1 MATSDEKLFRVPVLD
16 VLPNKVGALK
26 VFSHWDRMLTNYL
39 TAVESNRSTEDVSRQ
54 IHKCAIMG
62 GYLSPDAFSFVED
75 VDVYDEAMVILRKH
89 YQRKKYIIYAR
100 HTLATRIQL
109 SSETISEFSQALR
122 SLAKDCNFKAVSA
135 EQHREKALR
144 DAFITGLC
152 SANIRQ
158 RLLEYDE
165 LSLEKAIQIADS
177 LERAEKFSHSYQQSL
192 PHQATVTSMDDK
204 FSVNKEDQF
213 SEFGSNSD
221 QHVAAARSTYGT
233 KVNRRRCYFCG
244 RILALNRL
252 KCPARN
258 AECFNCGLRGHFAT
272 VCGKAKKSVAT
283 VNDLHLTSII
293 ADIPTS
299 LSRSTITAK
308 IAENPLMALLDSG
321 ASQSYIKASVAR
333 SLGLTLYGPNTV
345 IALASNESVAQTI
358 GFVDAPLKIGTRVYD
373 AMKFGV
379 VENLCTDIILGQVIL
394 GKHQKVVFEFN
405 GDLDSLYVGKEV
417 CNLASAK
424 VSEPLRIFRF
434 VDDNCKP
441 IAVRSRN
448 YSSDYLKFIKDE
460 IARLLREG
468 IMERYTAL
476 DAYPLPRINNI
487 INEVAKGE
495 IYSTIDLRSAYH
507 QIPIS
512 DVDRPYTGFEAAGS
526 LYQFCRVPFGVTNGV
541 ALFQRY
547 MDSFIERENLEG
559 TLAYLDNV
567 TILGDD
573 QPQHDKRLK
582 AFMNAA
588 ERQGLTLNKN
598 KSVFSVTE
606 LKFLG
611 HLVSHGKTRPYP
623 DHLHPLINL
632 KPPRNGSNLKRCLE
646 LFAYYSKWISKFSKK
661 LKPLSTNTSFP
672 LKGKALS
679 SFNQLKA
686 DLLKACLWCIYEDE
700 PFVIEC
706 DASKFAIAAILSQKE
721 RPVAFN
727 SRTLGKS
734 ELRHPAVEKEAAAIV
749 EAVRKWGYLLHGKR
763 FKLITDQKAL
773 AYISRKNHKSKI
785 KNTKLKLW
793 KLELSIFDY
802 EIVHRPGV
810 ENLAPDALSRICAS
824 NACCTMSLR
833 EVHTQLGHP
842 GVRRLLH
849 FIRSKSLPFSVDD
862 VKRECA
868 NCQQCAQIKLKATTF
883 DPADVYCSSFS
894 SMVF

>member
-1 MATSDEKLFRVPVLD
+1 MATSDEKLIRVPVLD
-16 VLPNKVGALK
+16 VLPNEVGALK

-39 TAVESNRSTEDVSRQ
+39 TAVESNRSSGGVSRQ
-54 IHKCAIMG
+54 INKCAIMG
-62 GYLSPDAFSFVED
+62 GYLSPDVFSFVED

-89 YQRKKYIIYAR
+89 YQRKKNIIYAR

-135 EQHREKALR
+135 EQHREEALR
-144 DAFITGLC
+144 DALITGLC

-165 LSLEKAIQIADS
+165 LSLEKNIQIADS

-192 PHQATVTSMDDK
+192 PHQAAVTSMDDK

-244 RILALNRL
+244 RIHALNRL

-272 VCGKAKKSVAT
+272 VCRKAKKSVAT

-293 ADIPTS
+293 ADIHTS
-299 LSRSTITAK
+299 LSRPTITAK

-333 SLGLTLYGPNTV
+333 SLGLALYGPKTV

-358 GFVDAPLKIGTRVYD
+358 GYVDAPLKIGTRVYD

-379 VENLCTDIILGQVIL
+379 VENPQTC
-394 GKHQKVVFEFN
+394 
-405 GDLDSLYVGKEV
+405 SLYVGKEV

-441 IAVRSRN
+441 VAVRSRN
-448 YSSDYLKFIKDE
+448 YSSDDLKFIKDE
-460 IARLLREG
+460 ITRLLREG
-468 IMERYTAL
+468 IIERSESPWLAQVLVTKDQRHKKRLVIDYSQTINRYAAL
-476 DAYPLPRINNI
+476 DAYPLPRINNS
-487 INEVAKGE
+487 INEVAKGK
-495 IYSTIDLRSAYH
+495 IYSTIDLRWAYH

-541 ALFQRY
+541 AVFQRY

-567 TILGDD
+567 TIFGDD

-611 HLVSHGKTRPYP
+611 HLVSRGKIRPNP
-623 DHLHPLINL
+623 DHLQPLINL
-632 KPPRNGSNLKRCLE
+632 KPPRNGSNLKRCLG

-686 DLLKACLWCIYEDE
+686 DLLKTCLGCIYEDE

-706 DASKFAIAAILSQKE
+706 DASKFAIAAILSQKG

-727 SRTLGKS
+727 SR
-734 ELRHPAVEKEAAAIV
+734 
-749 EAVRKWGYLLHGKR
+749 
-763 FKLITDQKAL
+763 
-773 AYISRKNHKSKI
+773 
-785 KNTKLKLW
+785 
-793 KLELSIFDY
+793 
-802 EIVHRPGV
+802 
-810 ENLAPDALSRICAS
+810 
-824 NACCTMSLR
+824 
-833 EVHTQLGHP
+833 
-842 GVRRLLH
+842 
-849 FIRSKSLPFSVDD
+849 
-862 VKRECA
+862 
-868 NCQQCAQIKLKATTF
+868 
-883 DPADVYCSSFS
+883 
-894 SMVF
+894 

>member
-1 MATSDEKLFRVPVLD
+1 MATSDEKLIRVPVLD

-39 TAVESNRSTEDVSRQ
+39 TAVESNRSTEGVSRQ
-54 IHKCAIMG
+54 INKCAIMG

-89 YQRKKYIIYAR
+89 YQRKNQR
-100 HTLATRIQL
+100 RATQRGG
-109 SSETISEFSQALR
+109 
-122 SLAKDCNFKAVSA
+122 AKRCAYN
-135 EQHREKALR
+135 R
-144 DAFITGLC
+144 
-152 SANIRQ
+152 ANIRQ

-192 PHQATVTSMDDK
+192 PHQAAVTSMDDK

-221 QHVAAARSTYGT
+221 QHVAAARRTYGT

-244 RILALNRL
+244 QIHALNRL
-252 KCPARN
+252 KFPARN

-272 VCGKAKKSVAT
+272 VCRKAKKSVAT

-293 ADIPTS
+293 AGIHTS

-345 IALASNESVAQTI
+345 IALVW
-358 GFVDAPLKIGTRVYD
+358 
-373 AMKFGV
+373 FGV

-441 IAVRSRN
+441 IAVRFRN
-448 YSSDYLKFIKDE
+448 YSSDDLKFIKDE

-468 IMERYTAL
+468 IIE
-476 DAYPLPRINNI
+476 
-487 INEVAKGE
+487 
-495 IYSTIDLRSAYH
+495 
-507 QIPIS
+507 
-512 DVDRPYTGFEAAGS
+512 
-526 LYQFCRVPFGVTNGV
+526 RVPFGVTNEV
-541 ALFQRY
+541 AVFQRY

-588 ERQGLTLNKN
+588 ERQG
-598 KSVFSVTE
+598 
-606 LKFLG
+606 
-611 HLVSHGKTRPYP
+611 
-623 DHLHPLINL
+623 
-632 KPPRNGSNLKRCLE
+632 
-646 LFAYYSKWISKFSKK
+646 
-661 LKPLSTNTSFP
+661 
-672 LKGKALS
+672 KALS

-700 PFVIEC
+700 PFIIEC
-706 DASKFAIAAILSQKE
+706 DTSKFAIAAILSQKG

-763 FKLITDQKAL
+763 FKLITDQNAL
-773 AYISRKNHKSKI
+773 AYIFRKNHKSKI
-785 KNTKLKLW
+785 KNTKLQLW

-810 ENLAPDALSRICAS
+810 ENVAPDALSRICAS

-868 NCQQCAQIKLKATTF
+868 NCRQCAQIKPKATTF

>member
-1 MATSDEKLFRVPVLD
+1 MATSDEKLIRVPVLD
-16 VLPNKVGALK
+16 VLPNEVGALN

-39 TAVESNRSTEDVSRQ
+39 TAVESNRSTEGVSRQ
-54 IHKCAIMG
+54 INKCAIMG
-62 GYLSPDAFSFVED
+62 GYLSPDVFSFVED

-89 YQRKKYIIYAR
+89 YPRKKNIIYAR

-135 EQHREKALR
+135 EQHREEALR
-144 DAFITGLC
+144 DALITGLC

-192 PHQATVTSMDDK
+192 PHQAAVTSMDDK

-244 RILALNRL
+244 RIHALNRL
-252 KCPARN
+252 ECPATN

-272 VCGKAKKSVAT
+272 VCRKAKKSVAT

-293 ADIPTS
+293 AGIHTS

-333 SLGLTLYGPNTV
+333 SLGLTLYGPKTV

-379 VENLCTDIILGQVIL
+379 VENLCTDIIKSVYGHHTGPRFFRQTSK
-394 GKHQKVVFEFN
+394 G
-405 GDLDSLYVGKEV
+405 
-417 CNLASAK
+417 C
-424 VSEPLRIFRF
+424 LRIQRRPRLF
-434 VDDNCKP
+434 V
-441 IAVRSRN
+441 RWSRN
-448 YSSDYLKFIKDE
+448 YSSDDLKFIKDE

-468 IMERYTAL
+468 IIERSESPWRAQVLVTKDQRHKKRLVIDYSQTINRYTAL

-487 INEVAKGE
+487 INEVSKGK

-512 DVDRPYTGFEAAGS
+512 DVDRPSYTGFEAAGS

-541 ALFQRY
+541 AVFQRY

-567 TILGDD
+567 TIFGDD

-611 HLVSHGKTRPYP
+611 HLVSHGKIRPDP
-623 DHLHPLINL
+623 DHLQPLINL
-632 KPPRNGSNLKRCLE
+632 KPPRNGSNLKRCLG
-646 LFAYYSKWISKFSKK
+646 LFAYYSKWISKFSEK
-661 LKPLSTNTSFP
+661 LKPLSTTTSFP

-686 DLLKACLWCIYEDE
+686 DLLKACLGCIYEDE

-706 DASKFAIAAILSQKE
+706 DASKFAIAAILSQKG

-749 EAVRKWGYLLHGKR
+749 EAV
-763 FKLITDQKAL
+763 
-773 AYISRKNHKSKI
+773 
-785 KNTKLKLW
+785 
-793 KLELSIFDY
+793 
-802 EIVHRPGV
+802 
-810 ENLAPDALSRICAS
+810 
-824 NACCTMSLR
+824 
-833 EVHTQLGHP
+833 
-842 GVRRLLH
+842 
-849 FIRSKSLPFSVDD
+849 
-862 VKRECA
+862 
-868 NCQQCAQIKLKATTF
+868 
-883 DPADVYCSSFS
+883 
-894 SMVF
+894 

>member
-1 MATSDEKLFRVPVLD
+1 MATSDEKLIRVPVLD
-16 VLPNKVGALK
+16 VLPNEVGALK

-54 IHKCAIMG
+54 INKCAIMG
-62 GYLSPDAFSFVED
+62 GYLSPDVFSFVED
-75 VDVYDEAMVILRKH
+75 VDVYNEAM
-89 YQRKKYIIYAR
+89 
-100 HTLATRIQL
+100 
-109 SSETISEFSQALR
+109 
-122 SLAKDCNFKAVSA
+122 
-135 EQHREKALR
+135 
-144 DAFITGLC
+144 
-152 SANIRQ
+152 
-158 RLLEYDE
+158 
-165 LSLEKAIQIADS
+165 
-177 LERAEKFSHSYQQSL
+177 
-192 PHQATVTSMDDK
+192 
-204 FSVNKEDQF
+204 
-213 SEFGSNSD
+213 
-221 QHVAAARSTYGT
+221 
-233 KVNRRRCYFCG
+233 
-244 RILALNRL
+244 
-252 KCPARN
+252 CPARN

-272 VCGKAKKSVAT
+272 VCRKAKKSVAT

-293 ADIPTS
+293 AGIHTS

-333 SLGLTLYGPNTV
+333 SLGLTLYGPKTV

-379 VENLCTDIILGQVIL
+379 VENLCTDIILGQDFL
-394 GKHQKVVFEFN
+394 SKHRKVVFEFN

-448 YSSDYLKFIKDE
+448 YSSDDLKFIKE
-460 IARLLREG
+460 QIARLLREG
-468 IMERYTAL
+468 IIERYTAL

-487 INEVAKGE
+487 INEVAKGK

-541 ALFQRY
+541 AVFQRY

-559 TLAYLDNV
+559 TFAYLDNV
-567 TILGDD
+567 TIFGDD

-588 ERQGLTLNKN
+588 ERQCLTLNKN

-606 LKFLG
+606 LIFLG
-611 HLVSHGKTRPYP
+611 HLVSHGKIRPDP
-623 DHLHPLINL
+623 DHSQPLINL

-646 LFAYYSKWISKFSKK
+646 LFAYYSKWISKFSEK

-679 SFNQLKA
+679 FNQLKA
-686 DLLKACLWCIYEDE
+686 DLLKACLGCIYEDE

-706 DASKFAIAAILSQKE
+706 DASKFAIAAILSQKG

-734 ELRHPAVEKEAAAIV
+734 ELRHPAVEK
-749 EAVRKWGYLLHGKR
+749 KR
-763 FKLITDQKAL
+763 
-773 AYISRKNHKSKI
+773 
-785 KNTKLKLW
+785 
-793 KLELSIFDY
+793 
-802 EIVHRPGV
+802 
-810 ENLAPDALSRICAS
+810 
-824 NACCTMSLR
+824 
-833 EVHTQLGHP
+833 
-842 GVRRLLH
+842 RRLL
-849 FIRSKSLPFSVDD
+849 
-862 VKRECA
+862 
-868 NCQQCAQIKLKATTF
+868 KL
-883 DPADVYCSSFS
+883 
-894 SMVF
+894 

>member
-1 MATSDEKLFRVPVLD
+1 
-16 VLPNKVGALK
+16 
-26 VFSHWDRMLTNYL
+26 
-39 TAVESNRSTEDVSRQ
+39 
-54 IHKCAIMG
+54 
-62 GYLSPDAFSFVED
+62 
-75 VDVYDEAMVILRKH
+75 MVILRKH
-89 YQRKKYIIYAR
+89 YQRKKNIIYAR

-135 EQHREKALR
+135 EQLREEALR
-144 DAFITGLC
+144 DALITGLC

-165 LSLEKAIQIADS
+165 LSLEKAIQIAADS

-192 PHQATVTSMDDK
+192 PHQAAVTSMDDE

-244 RILALNRL
+244 RIHALNRL

-272 VCGKAKKSVAT
+272 VCRKAKKSVAT

-293 ADIPTS
+293 AGIHTS
-299 LSRSTITAK
+299 LSRSTITAE

-321 ASQSYIKASVAR
+321 ASQSYIKASVAK
-333 SLGLTLYGPNTV
+333 SLGLTLYGPKTV

-379 VENLCTDIILGQVIL
+379 VENLCTDIILGQDFL
-394 GKHQKVVFEFN
+394 SKHRKVVFEFN

-424 VSEPLRIFRF
+424 
-434 VDDNCKP
+434 
-441 IAVRSRN
+441 
-448 YSSDYLKFIKDE
+448 
-460 IARLLREG
+460 
-468 IMERYTAL
+468 
-476 DAYPLPRINNI
+476 
-487 INEVAKGE
+487 
-495 IYSTIDLRSAYH
+495 
-507 QIPIS
+507 
-512 DVDRPYTGFEAAGS
+512 
-526 LYQFCRVPFGVTNGV
+526 
-541 ALFQRY
+541 
-547 MDSFIERENLEG
+547 
-559 TLAYLDNV
+559 
-567 TILGDD
+567 
-573 QPQHDKRLK
+573 DKRLK

-611 HLVSHGKTRPYP
+611 HLVSHVKIRPDP
-623 DHLHPLINL
+623 DHLQPLINL
-632 KPPRNGSNLKRCLE
+632 KPPRNGSNLKLCLG
-646 LFAYYSKWISKFSKK
+646 LFAYYSKWISKFSEK

-679 SFNQLKA
+679 YFNQLKA
-686 DLLKACLWCIYEDE
+686 DLLKACLGCIYEDE
-700 PFVIEC
+700 TFVIEC
-706 DASKFAIAAILSQKE
+706 DASKFAIAAILSQKG

-749 EAVRKWGYLLHGKR
+749 EAVRKWGYLLHGKK
-763 FKLITDQKAL
+763 F
-773 AYISRKNHKSKI
+773 
-785 KNTKLKLW
+785 
-793 KLELSIFDY
+793 
-802 EIVHRPGV
+802 
-810 ENLAPDALSRICAS
+810 
-824 NACCTMSLR
+824 
-833 EVHTQLGHP
+833 
-842 GVRRLLH
+842 
-849 FIRSKSLPFSVDD
+849 
-862 VKRECA
+862 
-868 NCQQCAQIKLKATTF
+868 
-883 DPADVYCSSFS
+883 
-894 SMVF
+894 